1 MKKKTFLLSVY
12 VLAFLVMAVNL
23 FYSLKGSLFSDISD
37 LPKGEFVETNDSPD
51 GVYEIATYK
60 IDTSVGNGIRCELIK
75 NGKSRNVFWQ
85 TGIDEVEVIW
95 QDNSRIV
102 SINGVELD
110 VVGGGYY
117 DCRRGTSLF
126 QEGSLEG
133 DETGNQ
139 NNEKE

>member
-1 MKKKTFLLSVY
+1 MKKKIFLLSVY
-12 VLAFLVMAVNL
+12 FLAFSVTAVNL

-37 LPKGEFVETNDSPD
+37 LPKGELTATTRSPD
-51 GVYEIATYK
+51 GVYK
-60 IDTSVGNGIRCELIK
+60 IDTYTIDTCVGKGVRCELTED
-75 NGKSRNVFWQ
+75 GKSRNVFWQ
-85 TGIDEVEVIW
+85 TGIDDVEVFW

-110 VVGGGYY
+110 VIDGGYY

-133 DETGNQ
+133 DETGKRND
-139 NNEKE
+139 EKK